1 MKEEG
6 IRVNNFM
13 ATYVIGPLLVLNPPF
28 AKYLLEKCGADSGDL
43 AFEEAAMEAYDARV
57 RGDIP
62 ILRLVFII
70 DSARLLLCMEQSF
83 V

>member
-13 ATYVIGPLLVLNPPF
+13 ATYVIGPILVLNPPF
-28 AKYLLEKCGADSGDL
+28 AKYLLEKCGADSSDL

-57 RGDIP
+57 REYSDPSTG
-62 ILRLVFII
+62 FYY
-70 DSARLLLCMEQSF
+70 
-83 V
+83 